1 MTARVFVRGGSTAI
15 VENVNKVEAKDG
27 FFHLYDVQESET
39 IRGAWRYNQ
48 KAIFACDIVEKI
60 FIEDEV
66 EQCQDT

>member
-15 VENVNKVEAKDG
+15 VENVNHVETKDG

-39 IRGAWRYNQ
+39 MSGAFRYCQ

-66 EQCQDT
+66 E

>member
-15 VENVNKVEAKDG
+15 VENVNDVEIKDG

-39 IRGAWRYNQ
+39 IRFRYYQ

-66 EQCQDT
+66 ENG

>member
-15 VENVNKVEAKDG
+15 VENVNKVEVKDG
-27 FFHLYDVQESET
+27 FFFLYDMQESET
-39 IRGAWRYNQ
+39 IRGAWRYYQ

-66 EQCQDT
+66 KE

>member
-15 VENVNKVEAKDG
+15 VENVNQVENKDG
-27 FFHLYDVQESET
+27 FFYLYDMQESET
-39 IRGAWRYNQ
+39 IRGAWCYYQ

-66 EQCQDT
+66 ENG

>member
-15 VENVNKVEAKDG
+15 VENVNDVEIKDG
-27 FFHLYDVQESET
+27 FFHLYDVQESKT
-39 IRGAWRYNQ
+39 IEGVFAYHQ